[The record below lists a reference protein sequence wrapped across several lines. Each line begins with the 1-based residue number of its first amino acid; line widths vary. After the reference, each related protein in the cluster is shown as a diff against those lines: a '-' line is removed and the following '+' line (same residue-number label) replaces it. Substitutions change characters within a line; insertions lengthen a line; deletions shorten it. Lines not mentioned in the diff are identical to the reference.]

1 MFGYSPFYGGNN
13 NAYYRALA
21 EEEAARK
28 QYAAARAAEGQ
39 AQRRAQQQALF
50 DRLYGDSYY
59 NDDDDDSYYGG
70 YPHGDSYYR
79 TPRTTREQAYRE
91 ALLERA
97 KQEEARRAAL
107 EREREL
113 EQLRVQELRR
123 RQQQQLA
130 EEEHRKRELLA
141 RQRQQAELERQRQL
155 ELEQQRR
162 RRRSLEED
170 DSRMDELERFYRM
183 MGLPVPQRQPR
194 SQEPSTGRTTRI
206 PVSGGRA
213 QTQPPVD
220 RTPAPTTPPP
230 VPAKPTYTAEHAT
243 AASKIQ
249 DAYRAHAARRH
260 ALSELSNISNSFSS
274 LQAGFHP
281 PEHLD
286 YIVEGATVDVP
297 TTSVPLSTASE
308 GSRNDETSSRPKL
321 AYTSKNAPLHAYED
335 ALGKLLSKID
345 AVESGGDADVRAARK
360 ALARAV
366 EADAERVEAW
376 RSRVWEAY
384 VESTKTGADAPA
396 QDAEMNVEPKEADL
410 IVPDSTPAEV
420 PTLDLQ
426 PTSVEETVP
435 QSTGLQPAD
444 AILPPSEQP
453 VSSPGD
459 DFVVVDTPSTPQPD
473 SQAIALDDVSS
484 VSLAP
489 APSSPALMPA
499 APSTDPM
506 DVFVDAMTSPTQPN
520 QPTFVPDTQLAS
532 DVFGTDPVR
541 PPTPLPLT
549 SVLSTAHPAGV
560 DTAVAVSEDAQL
572 LADDASHA
580 EGAQDAHRGVAA
592 PLENTSRLPDGI
604 EAASEQNASD
614 RQRERDRQ
622 SELEAAEGK
631 ENDQSAVDA

>member
-1 MFGYSPFYGGNN
+1 
-13 NAYYRALA
+13 
-21 EEEAARK
+21 
-28 QYAAARAAEGQ
+28 
-39 AQRRAQQQALF
+39 
-50 DRLYGDSYY
+50 
-59 NDDDDDSYYGG
+59 
-70 YPHGDSYYR
+70 
-79 TPRTTREQAYRE
+79 
-91 ALLERA
+91 
-97 KQEEARRAAL
+97 
-107 EREREL
+107 
-113 EQLRVQELRR
+113 
-123 RQQQQLA
+123 
-130 EEEHRKRELLA
+130 
-141 RQRQQAELERQRQL
+141 
-155 ELEQQRR
+155 
-162 RRRSLEED
+162 
-170 DSRMDELERFYRM
+170 MDELERFYRM

-194 SQEPSTGRTTRI
+194 SQEPSTKRATRI

-213 QTQPPVD
+213 QTQPPAD
-220 RTPAPTTPPP
+220 RTPAPATPPP

-286 YIVEGATVDVP
+286 YIVDGATVDVP

-308 GSRNDETSSRPKL
+308 ASHSEETPSRPKL

-335 ALGKLLSKID
+335 ALGNLLSKID

-384 VESTKTGADAPA
+384 VESKKTVADAPA
-396 QDAEMNVEPKEADL
+396 QDVEMDVESKDADS
-410 IVPDSTPAEV
+410 IVHDSTPADA
-420 PTLDLQ
+420 PTPDLQ
-426 PTSVEETVP
+426 STSVEETVP
-435 QSTGLQPAD
+435 QSTSSQPMD
-444 AILPPSEQP
+444 ATLPPSEQP
-453 VSSPGD
+453 VSSPTD
-459 DFVVVDTPSTPQPD
+459 DFVVVHAPSTPQPD
-473 SQAIALDDVSS
+473 SQPTLVDDVSS
-484 VSLAP
+484 TPLAP
-489 APSSPALMPA
+489 APSSLLMPA

-506 DVFVDAMTSPTQPN
+506 DAFVDAMTSPTQPS

-532 DVFGTDPVR
+532 DVSGTDPIR

-549 SVLSTAHPAGV
+549 SMLSTAHPGGV
-560 DTAVAVSEDAQL
+560 DTSIAVPEDAQL

-580 EGAQDAHRGVAA
+580 EGAQVAHRGVAA
-592 PLENTSRLPDGI
+592 PMENTSRLPDGI
-604 EAASEQNASD
+604 ESGSEQNASD

-622 SELEAAEGK
+622 GELEAAEGK